1 MPPVALC
8 LAMLVVL
15 ALAGCGGGVD
25 EATTEPTL
33 PAGLA
38 QDLADQADAIA
49 LAYESGDECGAAQ
62 QADVLN
68 QAVIEAVN
76 GGKVPA
82 ELQESL
88 QGTTNKL
95 VNEINCPEPAPPP
108 EELDCDQLE
117 EEKNALEEEKEDT
130 KGKGQKRQLEE
141 QIKALDEQIK
151 ACKEGEGEEE
161 NG

>member
-1 MPPVALC
+1 MPRVALC

-38 QDLADQADAIA
+38 KALADQADAIA

-76 GGKVPA
+76 GGKVPS

-95 VNEINCPEPAPPP
+95 VNEINCPEPPPVD
-108 EELDCDQLE
+108 ELDCDQLE
-117 EEKNALEEEKEDT
+117 EEKSALEEEKEDT
-130 KGKGQKRQLEE
+130 KGKGKKRQLEE
-141 QIKALDEQIK
+141 QMKALEEEIK

-161 NG
+161 SG

>member
-1 MPPVALC
+1 MPRVALC

-49 LAYESGDECGAAQ
+49 LAYESGDECKAAQ

-68 QAVIEAVN
+68 QAVIEAIN

-88 QGTTNKL
+88 QGTANKL
-95 VNEINCPEPAPPP
+95 VNEINCPEPPPAD
-108 EELDCDQLE
+108 ELDCDQLE
-117 EEKNALEEEKEDT
+117 EEKSALEEEKEDT
-130 KGKGQKRQLEE
+130 KGKGKKRQLEE
-141 QIKALDEQIK
+141 QIKALEEQLK
-151 ACKEGEGEEE
+151 PCKEGEGEEE
-161 NG
+161 SG